1 MKAFWGFVKKEIYHI
16 LRDKRTLVVILGIPI
31 VEMLLFGFVLTNE
44 IKQVNIAV
52 CDLSKD
58 EVTQQIIQ
66 KLEGSGYFKVKTYL
80 SGLQSVE
87 SIFRRG
93 KIKEVIVFEPHFS
106 QKLQKE
112 GIANVQLISDASDA
126 NFSNLVVNYTSAIIN
141 SYAREL
147 SQTSQQPIGIVP
159 QIRMVYNPNLEG
171 VYFFVP
177 GIIGLILMLISAL
190 MTSVSIVREKEMGTM
205 EVLLVSPLRPFHV
218 IVGKVL
224 PYVALSLI
232 NAAAVLLMS
241 YFVFELPVKGSLVLL
256 IVECLLYI
264 LLALSLGILI
274 SSITNSQLV
283 AMMVSLVGLML
294 PTILLSGFIFP
305 IENMPRILQWLCAIL
320 PPKYFIIIIKSIMIK
335 GIGLQYIWFETLML
349 VLFTLLFMGLAIK
362 KFKVR
367 LT

>member
-66 KLEGSGYFKVKTYL
+66 KLEGSGYFKVETYL

>member
-66 KLEGSGYFKVKTYL
+66 KLEGSGYFKVETYL

-367 LT
+367 LI